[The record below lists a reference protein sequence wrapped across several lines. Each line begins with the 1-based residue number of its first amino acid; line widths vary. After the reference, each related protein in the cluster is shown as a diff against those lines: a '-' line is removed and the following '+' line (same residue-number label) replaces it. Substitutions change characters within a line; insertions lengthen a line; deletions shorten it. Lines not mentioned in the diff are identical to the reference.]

1 MDRRQTLKS
10 IAGTAALAAMPGA
23 ARAQTLIPLKVGTL
37 KQASLTVVWVAQQ
50 AGIFEKNGLKV
61 ELIEFRNGN
70 EAISAQRGKFV
81 DIVLAI
87 PGSIMVAVERGF
99 DLVVLSESEKA
110 KGAPPDSGSM
120 QVLADSPIKSIK
132 DLVGKRIGVGNL
144 NSQMHV
150 AVNTV
155 LRKNGVDPK
164 QAQFSEVPFSSQ
176 FDVLK
181 GKQIDVAAVLDPW
194 TTQMRGSGLTRTIG
208 WHYVESVPEQPIGWW
223 VATRPY
229 AEANKE
235 ACTKFGTA
243 IKEAVDY
250 MRADADR
257 ARKNVSA
264 YTGLSLDLMKEMPIN
279 NWDSRVNL
287 VKWQEVIDMMREN
300 GALEKPWK
308 AKQFVSEFIK
318 PYIVS

>member
-10 IAGTAALAAMPGA
+10 IAGTAALAAMPGVV
-23 ARAQTLIPLKVGTL
+23 RAQTLIPLKVGTL

-132 DLVGKRIGVGNL
+132 VLVGKRIGVGNL

-181 GKQIDVAAVLDPW
+181 GKQIDCAAVLDPW

-308 AKQFVSEFIK
+308 AEQFVSEFIK